1 MLLELGL
8 ENFILFE
15 SVSFSLSSGFTVLTG
30 ETGAGKSLLVQALKL
45 ILGARAD
52 LQQIRTGAQQAL
64 VQAVFEVS
72 SEVRGQ
78 LEDMGISCDDELII
92 RRTVTRTGKGRIYV
106 NGAIV
111 SLQDLRQIVSG
122 LASLAG
128 QHEYQELLS
137 REKHCL
143 WLDRF
148 SGLGHEVDQIATL
161 YQKIRGLQKDL
172 QSAMAAKEDVA
183 EEKDR
188 LRQEAEE
195 IDRIAPKPGE
205 EERLEQELK
214 VLKASEALRTLGD
227 NCYRTLYADKGSVQE
242 KLAICRQDLKRMA
255 DFDPALEKTVKEL
268 DSLVYQAEEVMF
280 TIRDYIHG
288 LPTDLSQ
295 LEKIE
300 ERIYSLRQLKRRFGP
315 TIKDALAYRNDIEI
329 KLSTLYESDDRTENL
344 KIRLVEEEKKLVNDA
359 LDLSKKRRHG
369 AKRLSRA
376 IKAELSDL
384 KLTKTD
390 FLIDVEAA
398 ERPTVKDVGPM
409 GLDKVQ
415 FLFSPNVGHPL
426 RPLASI
432 ASGGELSRV
441 MLALRA
447 ALARQA
453 GIETIV
459 FDEIDAGIGG
469 EVAEKVGLK
478 LKALSSF
485 GQVVT
490 ITHFPQ
496 IAARG
501 DHHIALEKVVKG
513 DKTAIVIR
521 KVAGN
526 QRLEEL
532 TRMLGGD
539 RETAKAYAGK
549 LLAGSKVKDPKFM
562 DSGVQ
567 GSPKI

>member
-15 SVSFSLSSGFTVLTG
+15 KVSLCLSSGLTVLTG

-52 LQQIRTGAQQAL
+52 LQQIRTGTKQAL
-64 VQAVFEVS
+64 VQAVFEAS
-72 SEVRGQ
+72 PEVRGQ
-78 LEDMGISCDDELII
+78 LEDMGISCDDELVI
-92 RRTVTRTGKGRIYV
+92 RRTVPQTGRGRIYV

-128 QHEYQELLS
+128 QHEYQELLR
-137 REKHCL
+137 RERHGP

-148 SGLGHEVDQIATL
+148 SGLGHKVDQITSL
-161 YQKIRGLQKDL
+161 YQEVKGLQTDL
-172 QSAMAAKEDVA
+172 QRATAAKEEAA
-183 EEKDR
+183 EEVDR
-188 LRQEAEE
+188 LRQEAQK
-195 IDRIAPKPGE
+195 IDGIAPKPGE
-205 EERLEQELK
+205 EERLEHELK
-214 VLKASEALRTLGD
+214 VLKAAEALRNLGD
-227 NCYRTLYADKGSVQE
+227 NCYRILYADKGSILE
-242 KLAICRQDLKRMA
+242 KLASCRQDLKHMA
-255 DFDPALEKTVKEL
+255 GLDPTLEKTVKEL
-268 DSLVYQAEEVMF
+268 DSVAYQAEEVAW
-280 TIRDYIHG
+280 TVRDYIHG

-295 LEKIE
+295 LERIE
-300 ERIYSLRQLKRRFGP
+300 ERIYGLRELKRHFGP
-315 TIKDALAYRNDIEI
+315 TIENVLAYRNDIEI
-329 KLSTLYESDDRTENL
+329 KLTTLYESGDRIENL
-344 KIRLVEEEKKLVNDA
+344 KTRLEEKEKELVNA
-359 LDLSKKRRHG
+359 ASDLSKKRRQG
-369 AKRLSRA
+369 AKKLSRA

-384 KLTKTD
+384 KLAKTD
-390 FLIDVEAA
+390 FMVDVQATESPIA
-398 ERPTVKDVGPM
+398 PDVGPR

-415 FLFSPNVGHPL
+415 FLFSPNVGQPL

-469 EVAEKVGLK
+469 EVAEKVGFK

-521 KVAGN
+521 EVEGN

-539 RETAKAYAGK
+539 RETARAYANK
-549 LLAGSKVKDPKFM
+549 LLK
-562 DSGVQ
+562 
-567 GSPKI
+567 

>member
-15 SVSFSLSSGFTVLTG
+15 RVSLCLSNGLTVLTG

-52 LQQIRTGAQQAL
+52 LQQIRTGTNQAL
-64 VQAVFEVS
+64 VQAVFEAS
-72 SEVRGQ
+72 SGIRGQ
-78 LEDMGISCDDELII
+78 LEDMGISCDDELVI
-92 RRTVTRTGKGRIYV
+92 RRTVPRTGKGRIYV

-128 QHEYQELLS
+128 QHEYQELLR
-137 REKHCL
+137 RERHL
-143 WLDRF
+143 PWLDCF
-148 SGLGHEVDQIATL
+148 SGLGHEVDQITSL
-161 YQKIRGLQKDL
+161 YQEIKGLQTDL
-172 QSAMAAKEDVA
+172 QKATAAKEKAA
-183 EEKDR
+183 EEVDR
-188 LRQEAEE
+188 LQQEAQK
-195 IDRIAPKPGE
+195 IDIIAPKPGE

-214 VLKASEALRTLGD
+214 VLKAAEALRTFGD
-227 NCYRTLYADKGSVQE
+227 TCYRTLYAGQGSIQE
-242 KLAICRQDLKRMA
+242 QLASCGQDLKRMA
-255 DFDPALEKTVKEL
+255 GIDSTLEKTVKEL
-268 DSLVYQAEEVMF
+268 DSVAYQAEEVAR
-280 TIRDYIHG
+280 TVRDYIQG

-295 LEKIE
+295 LERIE
-300 ERIYSLRQLKRRFGP
+300 ERIYGLRELKRHFGP
-315 TIKDALAYRNDIEI
+315 AIEDVLAYRNDIET
-329 KLSTLYESDDRTENL
+329 KLTTIYESGDRIENL
-344 KIRLVEEEKKLVNDA
+344 KTRLEEKERRLVNDA
-359 LDLSKKRRHG
+359 LDLSKKRRQG
-369 AKRLSRA
+369 AKKLSRA

-384 KLTKTD
+384 MLAKTD
-390 FLIDVEAA
+390 FMVEVEAA
-398 ERPTVKDVGPM
+398 ERPVVTDVGPR

-415 FLFSPNVGHPL
+415 FLFSPNVGQPL

-447 ALARQA
+447 ILAKQA

-469 EVAEKVGLK
+469 EIAEKVGFK

-485 GQVVT
+485 GQVIT

-501 DHHIALEKVVKG
+501 DRHVALEKIVEG
-513 DKTAIVIR
+513 DKTVIKIR
-521 KVAGN
+521 EVEGD

-539 RETAKAYAGK
+539 RDTAMAYAGK
-549 LLAGSKVKDPKFM
+549 LLVGSKVQG
-562 DSGVQ
+562 SGVQ

>member
-1 MLLELGL
+1 M
-8 ENFILFE
+8 
-15 SVSFSLSSGFTVLTG
+15 SSGLTVLTG

-52 LQQIRTGAQQAL
+52 LQQIRTGTKQAL
-64 VQAVFEVS
+64 VQAVFEAS
-72 SEVRGQ
+72 PEVRGQ
-78 LEDMGISCDDELII
+78 LEDMGISCDDELVI
-92 RRTVTRTGKGRIYV
+92 RRTVPQTGRGRIYV

-128 QHEYQELLS
+128 QHEYQELLR
-137 REKHCL
+137 RERHGP

-148 SGLGHEVDQIATL
+148 SGLGHEVDQITSL
-161 YQKIRGLQKDL
+161 YQEIKGLQTNL
-172 QSAMAAKEDVA
+172 QRAVATKEEAA
-183 EEKDR
+183 EEVDR

-195 IDRIAPKPGE
+195 IDKIAPKPGE
-205 EERLEQELK
+205 EERLEEELQ
-214 VLKASEALRTLGD
+214 VLKAAEALRTLGD
-227 NCYRTLYADKGSVQE
+227 NCYRTLYADKGSIQE
-242 KLAICRQDLKRMA
+242 KLASCGQDLKRMA
-255 DFDPALEKTVKEL
+255 GLDPTLEKTVKEL
-268 DSLVYQAEEVMF
+268 DSVVYQAEEVAW
-280 TIRDYIHG
+280 TVRDYIQG

-295 LEKIE
+295 LEQIE
-300 ERIYSLRQLKRRFGP
+300 ERIYGLRGLKRHFGP
-315 TIKDALAYRNDIEI
+315 TIEDVLAYRNDIEI
-329 KLSTLYESDDRTENL
+329 KLATLYEKGDRIEDL
-344 KIRLVEEEKKLVNDA
+344 KTKLEEKEKGLVNAA
-359 LDLSKKRRHG
+359 LDLSKKRRQG
-369 AKRLSRA
+369 AKKLSKA

-384 KLTKTD
+384 KLAKTD
-390 FLIDVEAA
+390 FMVDVEAI
-398 ERPTVKDVGPM
+398 ERPIASDVGPR

-415 FLFSPNVGHPL
+415 FLFSPNVGQPL

-469 EVAEKVGLK
+469 EVAEKVGFK

-521 KVAGN
+521 EVEGN

-539 RETAKAYAGK
+539 RETARAYAGK
-549 LLAGSKVKDPKFM
+549 LLAGSKVQG
-562 DSGVQ
+562 SGVQ
-567 GSPKI
+567 GLPKI

>member
-8 ENFILFE
+8 ENFVLFE
-15 SVSFSLSSGFTVLTG
+15 SVSFGLSNGLTVLTG
-30 ETGAGKSLLVQALKL
+30 ETGAGKSLIVQALKL

-52 LQQIRTGAQQAL
+52 LQQIRTGAKQAL
-64 VQAVFEVS
+64 VQAVFEAPA
-72 SEVRGQ
+72 EVQGR
-78 LEDMGISCDDELII
+78 LEDMGISCEDELVI
-92 RRTVTRTGKGRIYV
+92 RRTIPRTGKGRIYV

-128 QHEYQELLS
+128 QHEYQELLHPQ
-137 REKHCL
+137 RHGP

-148 SGLGHEVDQIATL
+148 SGLGHEVDRVNSL
-161 YQKIRGLQKDL
+161 YQEIKGLKVNL
-172 QSAMAAKEDVA
+172 QSAVDAREDAV
-183 EEKDR
+183 EEEDR

-195 IDRIAPKPGE
+195 IDRIAPRPGE
-205 EERLEQELK
+205 EEGLEQKLK
-214 VLKASEALRTLGD
+214 VLKAAEALRTLGES
-227 NCYRTLYADKGSVQE
+227 CYRILYADKGSIQE
-242 KLAICRQDLKRMA
+242 RLAICRQDLERMA
-255 DFDPALEKTVKEL
+255 ELDSTLGKTAKEL
-268 DSLVYQAEEVMF
+268 DSVIYQAEEVAW
-280 TIRDYIHG
+280 TLRDYIHG

-295 LEKIE
+295 LEQIE
-300 ERIYSLRQLKRRFGP
+300 ERIYSLRQLKRHFGS
-315 TIKDALAYRNDIEI
+315 TTEDILSYRNDINI
-329 KLSTLYESDDRTENL
+329 KLSTLHESDDLIEDLN
-344 KIRLVEEEKKLVNDA
+344 KRLGEKEKKLISGA
-359 LDLSKKRRHG
+359 LELSKKRRQG
-369 AKRLSRA
+369 AKRLSEA

-384 KLTKTD
+384 KLAKTD
-390 FLIDVEAA
+390 FLIDVETVASPIAA
-398 ERPTVKDVGPM
+398 DVGPR
-409 GLDKVQ
+409 GLDRVQ
-415 FLFSPNVGHPL
+415 FLFSPNIGFPL

-447 ALARQA
+447 ALAKQT

-469 EVAEKVGLK
+469 EVAEKVGFK

-485 GQVVT
+485 GQVLT

-496 IAARG
+496 IAACG
-501 DHHIALEKVVKG
+501 DHHIALEKVAEG

-539 RETAKAYAGK
+539 RETAMAYAGK
-549 LLAGSKVKDPKFM
+549 LLE
-562 DSGVQ
+562 
-567 GSPKI
+567 

>member
-1 MLLELGL
+1 M
-8 ENFILFE
+8 
-15 SVSFSLSSGFTVLTG
+15 SSGLTVLTG

-52 LQQIRTGAQQAL
+52 LQQIRTGTKQAL
-64 VQAVFEVS
+64 VQAVFEAS
-72 SEVRGQ
+72 PEVRGQ
-78 LEDMGISCDDELII
+78 LEDMGISCDDELVI
-92 RRTVTRTGKGRIYV
+92 RRTVPQTGKGRIYV

-128 QHEYQELLS
+128 QHEYQELLR
-137 REKHCL
+137 RERHGP

-148 SGLGHEVDQIATL
+148 SGLGHEVDQITSL
-161 YQKIRGLQKDL
+161 YQEVKGLQTDL
-172 QSAMAAKEDVA
+172 QRAVATKEEAA
-183 EEKDR
+183 EEVDR

-195 IDRIAPKPGE
+195 IDKIAPKPGE
-205 EERLEQELK
+205 EERLEQELQ
-214 VLKASEALRTLGD
+214 VLKSAEALRNLGD
-227 NCYRTLYADKGSVQE
+227 NCYRTLYADKGSIQE
-242 KLAICRQDLKRMA
+242 KLASCGQDLKRMA
-255 DFDPALEKTVKEL
+255 GLDPTLEKTVKEL
-268 DSLVYQAEEVMF
+268 DSVVYQAEEVAW
-280 TIRDYIHG
+280 TVRDYIHG

-295 LEKIE
+295 LERIE
-300 ERIYSLRQLKRRFGP
+300 ERIYGLRELKGHFGP
-315 TIKDALAYRNDIEI
+315 TIEDVLTYRNDIEI
-329 KLSTLYESDDRTENL
+329 KLTTLYENGDRIEDL
-344 KIRLVEEEKKLVNDA
+344 KRKLEEKEKGLVSAA
-359 LDLSKKRRHG
+359 LDLSKKRRQG
-369 AKRLSRA
+369 AKRLSKA
-376 IKAELSDL
+376 IRAELSDL
-384 KLTKTD
+384 KLAKTD
-390 FLIDVEAA
+390 FMADVQAT
-398 ERPTVKDVGPM
+398 ERPIASDVGPR

-415 FLFSPNVGHPL
+415 FLFSPNVGQPL

-447 ALARQA
+447 ALAKQA

-469 EVAEKVGLK
+469 EVAEKVGFK

-521 KVAGN
+521 EVEGN

-539 RETAKAYAGK
+539 RETARAYAGK
-549 LLAGSKVKDPKFM
+549 LLAGSKVQG
-562 DSGVQ
+562 SGVQ
-567 GSPKI
+567 GLPKI

>member
-15 SVSFSLSSGFTVLTG
+15 RVSLCLSSGLTVLTG

-52 LQQIRTGAQQAL
+52 LQQIRTGAKQAL
-64 VQAVFEVS
+64 VQAVFEAS
-72 SEVRGQ
+72 PEVRGQ
-78 LEDMGISCDDELII
+78 LEDMGISCDDELVI
-92 RRTVTRTGKGRIYV
+92 RRTVAQTGKGRIYV

-111 SLQDLRQIVSG
+111 SLQNLRQIVSG
-122 LASLAG
+122 LVSLAG
-128 QHEYQELLS
+128 QHEYQELLR
-137 REKHCL
+137 RERHGP

-148 SGLGHEVDQIATL
+148 SGLGHEVDQITSL
-161 YQKIRGLQKDL
+161 YQEIKGLQTNL
-172 QSAMAAKEDVA
+172 QRAVATKEEAA
-183 EEKDR
+183 EEVDR
-188 LRQEAEE
+188 LRQEAQE
-195 IDRIAPKPGE
+195 IDKIAPKPGE
-205 EERLEQELK
+205 EERLEQELQ
-214 VLKASEALRTLGD
+214 VLKSAEALRNLGD
-227 NCYRTLYADKGSVQE
+227 NCYRTLYADKGSIQE
-242 KLAICRQDLKRMA
+242 KLASCGQDLKRMA
-255 DFDPALEKTVKEL
+255 GLDPTLEKTVKEL
-268 DSLVYQAEEVMF
+268 DSVVYQAEEVAW
-280 TIRDYIHG
+280 TVRDYIHG

-295 LEKIE
+295 LERIE
-300 ERIYSLRQLKRRFGP
+300 ERIYGLRELKRHFGP
-315 TIKDALAYRNDIEI
+315 TIEDVLTYRNDIEI
-329 KLSTLYESDDRTENL
+329 KLTTLYENGDRIEDL
-344 KIRLVEEEKKLVNDA
+344 KRKLEEKEKGLVNAA
-359 LDLSKKRRHG
+359 LDLSKKRRQG
-369 AKRLSRA
+369 AKRLSKA
-376 IKAELSDL
+376 IRAELSDL
-384 KLTKTD
+384 KLAKTD
-390 FLIDVEAA
+390 FMADVQAT
-398 ERPTVKDVGPM
+398 ERPIASDVGPR

-415 FLFSPNVGHPL
+415 FLFSPNVGQPL

-447 ALARQA
+447 ALARQT

-469 EVAEKVGLK
+469 EVAEKVGFK

-521 KVAGN
+521 EVEGN

-539 RETAKAYAGK
+539 RETARAYAGK
-549 LLAGSKVKDPKFM
+549 LLK
-562 DSGVQ
+562 
-567 GSPKI
+567 

>member
-15 SVSFSLSSGFTVLTG
+15 RVSFSLSSGLTVLTG

-64 VQAVFEVS
+64 VQAVFEAS

-78 LEDMGISCDDELII
+78 LEDMGISCDDELVI
-92 RRTVTRTGKGRIYV
+92 RRTVPRTGKGRIYV

-128 QHEYQELLS
+128 QHEYQELLR
-137 REKHCL
+137 RERHGL

-148 SGLGHEVDQIATL
+148 SGLGHEVDQITTL
-161 YQKIRGLQKDL
+161 YKEIKGLQTNL
-172 QSAMAAKEDVA
+172 QSAMAAKEEVA

-214 VLKASEALRTLGD
+214 VLKAAEALRTLGD
-227 NCYRTLYADKGSVQE
+227 NCYRTLYGDKGSIQE

-255 DFDPALEKTVKEL
+255 DLDPGLEKTLKEL
-268 DSLVYQAEEVMF
+268 DSVVYQAEEVVW

-288 LPTDLSQ
+288 LPADLSQ
-295 LEKIE
+295 LEQIE
-300 ERIYSLRQLKRRFGP
+300 ERIYRLRQLKRHFGP
-315 TIKDALAYRNDIEI
+315 TIKDVLAYRNDIEI
-329 KLSTLYESDDRTENL
+329 KLATLYESDDRIENL
-344 KIRLVEEEKKLVNDA
+344 KIRLEEEEKKLINDA
-359 LDLSKKRRHG
+359 LDLSKKRRQG
-369 AKRLSRA
+369 AKRLSSA

-384 KLTKTD
+384 KLAKTD

-447 ALARQA
+447 ALAKQA

-469 EVAEKVGLK
+469 EVAEKVGFK

-501 DHHIALEKVVKG
+501 DHHIALEKVVKE
-513 DKTAIVIR
+513 DKTDIVIR

-539 RETAKAYAGK
+539 RETAKAYASK
-549 LLAGSKVKDPKFM
+549 LLAGSKVQDPGFRG
-562 DSGVQ
+562 SGFTENLNR
-567 GSPKI
+567 

>member
-15 SVSFSLSSGFTVLTG
+15 KVSLCLSSGLTVLTG

-52 LQQIRTGAQQAL
+52 LQQIRTGAKQAL
-64 VQAVFEVS
+64 VQAVFEAS
-72 SEVRGQ
+72 TDVRGQ
-78 LEDMGISCDDELII
+78 LKDMGISCDDELVI
-92 RRTVTRTGKGRIYV
+92 RRMVSQTGKGRIYV

-122 LASLAG
+122 LVSLAG
-128 QHEYQELLS
+128 QHEYQELLR
-137 REKHCL
+137 RERHGP

-148 SGLGHEVDQIATL
+148 SGLGHEVDQVTSL
-161 YQKIRGLQKDL
+161 YQEIKGLQTNLK
-172 QSAMAAKEDVA
+172 SATAAKEEA
-183 EEKDR
+183 SEEVDR
-188 LRQEAEE
+188 LRQEAHE

-214 VLKASEALRTLGD
+214 VLKAAEALRVLGD
-227 NCYRTLYADKGSVQE
+227 NCYRTLYADKGSIHE

-255 DFDPALEKTVKEL
+255 DLDPTLEKTVKEL
-268 DSLVYQAEEVMF
+268 DSVVYQAEEVVW
-280 TIRDYIHG
+280 TVRDYTHG

-295 LEKIE
+295 LEQIE
-300 ERIYSLRQLKRRFGP
+300 ERIYGLRQLKRHFGS
-315 TIKDALAYRNDIEI
+315 TIEDVLDYRNDIEI
-329 KLSTLYESDDRTENL
+329 KLATLYKSDDRIENL
-344 KIRLVEEEKKLVNDA
+344 KTKLEEKEKKLLNAA
-359 LDLSKKRRHG
+359 LDLSKKRREG
-369 AKRLSRA
+369 AKRLSKA
-376 IKAELSDL
+376 IKAELSEL
-384 KLTKTD
+384 KLAKTD
-390 FLIDVEAA
+390 FVVDVESK
-398 ERPTVKDVGPM
+398 ERPIASDVGPK

-415 FLFSPNVGHPL
+415 FFFSPNVGQSL

-447 ALARQA
+447 VLARQA

-469 EVAEKVGLK
+469 EVAEKVGFK

-501 DHHIALEKVVKG
+501 DHQIALEKIVKG
-513 DKTAIVIR
+513 DNTAIVIR
-521 KVAGN
+521 EVEGN

-539 RETAKAYAGK
+539 RETAMAYAGK
-549 LLAGSKVKDPKFM
+549 LLRSCP
-562 DSGVQ
+562 
-567 GSPKI
+567 

>member
-15 SVSFSLSSGFTVLTG
+15 RVSLCLSSGLTVLTG

-52 LQQIRTGAQQAL
+52 LQQIRTGTKQAL
-64 VQAVFEVS
+64 VQAVFEAS
-72 SEVRGQ
+72 PEVRGQ
-78 LEDMGISCDDELII
+78 LEDMGISCDDELVI
-92 RRTVTRTGKGRIYV
+92 RRTVPQTGKGRIYV

-122 LASLAG
+122 LVSLAG
-128 QHEYQELLS
+128 QHEYQELLR
-137 REKHCL
+137 RERHGP

-148 SGLGHEVDQIATL
+148 SGLGHEVDQITSL
-161 YQKIRGLQKDL
+161 YQEVKGLQTDL
-172 QSAMAAKEDVA
+172 QRAVATKEEAA
-183 EEKDR
+183 EEVDR

-195 IDRIAPKPGE
+195 IDKIAPKPGE

-214 VLKASEALRTLGD
+214 VLKAAEALRTLGD
-227 NCYRTLYADKGSVQE
+227 NCYRTLYADKGSIQE

-255 DFDPALEKTVKEL
+255 DLDPTLEKTVKEL
-268 DSLVYQAEEVMF
+268 DSVAYQAEEVAW
-280 TIRDYIHG
+280 TVRDYIQG

-295 LEKIE
+295 LEQIE
-300 ERIYSLRQLKRRFGP
+300 ERIYGLRELKRHFGL
-315 TIKDALAYRNDIEI
+315 TIEDVLAYRNDIEI
-329 KLSTLYESDDRTENL
+329 KLTTLYESGDRIENL
-344 KIRLVEEEKKLVNDA
+344 KTRLEEKEKELVNAA
-359 LDLSKKRRHG
+359 LDLSKKRRQG
-369 AKRLSRA
+369 AKKLSKA

-384 KLTKTD
+384 KLAKTD
-390 FLIDVEAA
+390 FMVDVEAT
-398 ERPTVKDVGPM
+398 ERPIASDVGPR

-415 FLFSPNVGHPL
+415 FLFSPNVGQPL

-469 EVAEKVGLK
+469 EVAEKVGFK

-521 KVAGN
+521 EVEGN

-539 RETAKAYAGK
+539 RETARAYAGK
-549 LLAGSKVKDPKFM
+549 LLAGSKVQG
-562 DSGVQ
+562 SGVQ
-567 GSPKI
+567 DLPKI

>member
-1 MLLELGL
+1 M
-8 ENFILFE
+8 
-15 SVSFSLSSGFTVLTG
+15 SSGLTVLTG

-52 LQQIRTGAQQAL
+52 LQQIRTGTKQAL
-64 VQAVFEVS
+64 VQAVFEAS
-72 SEVRGQ
+72 PEVRGQ
-78 LEDMGISCDDELII
+78 LEDMGISCDDELVI
-92 RRTVTRTGKGRIYV
+92 RRTVPQTGKGRIYV

-128 QHEYQELLS
+128 QHEYQELLR
-137 REKHCL
+137 RERHGP

-148 SGLGHEVDQIATL
+148 SGLGHEVDQITSL
-161 YQKIRGLQKDL
+161 YQEIKGLQTNL
-172 QSAMAAKEDVA
+172 QRAVATKEEAA
-183 EEKDR
+183 EEVDR
-188 LRQEAEE
+188 LRQEAEK
-195 IDRIAPKPGE
+195 IDKIAPKPGE
-205 EERLEQELK
+205 EERLEQELQ
-214 VLKASEALRTLGD
+214 VLKSAEALRNLGD
-227 NCYRTLYADKGSVQE
+227 NCYRTLYADKGSIQE
-242 KLAICRQDLKRMA
+242 KLASCGQDLKRMA
-255 DFDPALEKTVKEL
+255 GLDPTLEKTVKEL
-268 DSLVYQAEEVMF
+268 DSVVYQAEEVAW
-280 TIRDYIHG
+280 TVRDYIHG

-295 LEKIE
+295 LERIE
-300 ERIYSLRQLKRRFGP
+300 ERIYGLRELKRHFGP
-315 TIKDALAYRNDIEI
+315 TIEDVLTYRNDIEI
-329 KLSTLYESDDRTENL
+329 KLTTLYENGDRIEDL
-344 KIRLVEEEKKLVNDA
+344 KRKLEEKEKGLVNAA
-359 LDLSKKRRHG
+359 LDLSKKRRQG
-369 AKRLSRA
+369 AKRLSKA
-376 IKAELSDL
+376 IRAELSDL
-384 KLTKTD
+384 KLAKTD
-390 FLIDVEAA
+390 FMADVQAT
-398 ERPTVKDVGPM
+398 ERPIASDVGPR

-415 FLFSPNVGHPL
+415 FLFSPNVGQPL

-469 EVAEKVGLK
+469 EVAEKVGFK

-521 KVAGN
+521 EVEGN

-539 RETAKAYAGK
+539 RETARAYAGK
-549 LLAGSKVKDPKFM
+549 LLK
-562 DSGVQ
+562 
-567 GSPKI
+567 

>member
-15 SVSFSLSSGFTVLTG
+15 RVSLCLSSGLTVLTG

-52 LQQIRTGAQQAL
+52 LQQIRTGTKQAL

-72 SEVRGQ
+72 PEVRGQ
-78 LEDMGISCDDELII
+78 LEDMGISCDDELVI
-92 RRTVTRTGKGRIYV
+92 RRTVPQTGKGRIYV

-128 QHEYQELLS
+128 QHEYQELLR
-137 REKHCL
+137 RERHGP

-148 SGLGHEVDQIATL
+148 SGLGHEVDQITTL
-161 YQKIRGLQKDL
+161 YQEIKGLQTNL
-172 QSAMAAKEDVA
+172 QRAVATKEGAA
-183 EEKDR
+183 EEVDR

-195 IDRIAPKPGE
+195 IDKIAPKPGE
-205 EERLEQELK
+205 EERLEQELQ
-214 VLKASEALRTLGD
+214 VLKSAEALRNLGD
-227 NCYRTLYADKGSVQE
+227 NCYRTLYADKGSIQE
-242 KLAICRQDLKRMA
+242 KLASCGQDLKRMA
-255 DFDPALEKTVKEL
+255 GLDPTLEKTVKEL
-268 DSLVYQAEEVMF
+268 DSVVYQAEEVAW
-280 TIRDYIHG
+280 TVRDYIHG
-288 LPTDLSQ
+288 LPTDFSQ
-295 LEKIE
+295 LERIE
-300 ERIYSLRQLKRRFGP
+300 ERIYGLRELKRHFGP
-315 TIKDALAYRNDIEI
+315 TIEDVLTYRNDIEI
-329 KLSTLYESDDRTENL
+329 KLTTLYENGDRIEDL
-344 KIRLVEEEKKLVNDA
+344 KRKLEEKEKGLVNAA
-359 LDLSKKRRHG
+359 LDLSKKRRQG
-369 AKRLSRA
+369 AKRLSKA
-376 IKAELSDL
+376 IRAELSDL
-384 KLTKTD
+384 KLAKTD
-390 FLIDVEAA
+390 FMADVRAT
-398 ERPTVKDVGPM
+398 ERPIASDVGPR

-415 FLFSPNVGHPL
+415 FLFSPNVGQPL

-447 ALARQA
+447 ALARQT

-469 EVAEKVGLK
+469 EVAEKVGFK

-521 KVAGN
+521 EVEGN

-539 RETAKAYAGK
+539 RETARAYAGK
-549 LLAGSKVKDPKFM
+549 LLAGSKVQG
-562 DSGVQ
+562 SGVQ
-567 GSPKI
+567 GLPKI

>member
-15 SVSFSLSSGFTVLTG
+15 RVSLCLSNGLTVLTG

-52 LQQIRTGAQQAL
+52 LQQIRTGTKQAL
-64 VQAVFEVS
+64 VQAVFETS
-72 SEVRGQ
+72 PEIRGQ
-78 LEDMGISCDDELII
+78 LEDMGISCDDELVI
-92 RRTVTRTGKGRIYV
+92 RRTVPRAGKGRIYV
-106 NGAIV
+106 NGAII

-128 QHEYQELLS
+128 QHEYQELLR
-137 REKHCL
+137 REKHGP

-148 SGLGHEVDQIATL
+148 SGLRHEVDRITSL
-161 YQKIRGLQKDL
+161 YQEIKGLQTHL
-172 QSAMAAKEDVA
+172 QKATAAKEKTA
-183 EEKDR
+183 EEVDR
-188 LRQEAEE
+188 LRQEAQE

-214 VLKASEALRTLGD
+214 VLKAAEALRALGD
-227 NCYRTLYADKGSVQE
+227 TCYRTLYADKGSIQE
-242 KLAICRQDLKRMA
+242 KLASCRQDLKRMA
-255 DFDPALEKTVKEL
+255 GLDSTLEKTEKEL
-268 DSLVYQAEEVMF
+268 DSMVYQAEEVAW
-280 TIRDYIHG
+280 TIREYIQG
-288 LPTDLSQ
+288 LPTDLSK
-295 LEKIE
+295 LEQIE
-300 ERIYSLRQLKRRFGP
+300 ERIYVLRELKRHFGP
-315 TIKDALAYRNDIEI
+315 TIEDVLVYRKDIET
-329 KLSTLYESDDRTENL
+329 KLTAIYESSDRIENL
-344 KIRLVEEEKKLVNDA
+344 KTRLEEKEERLVNAA
-359 LDLSKKRRHG
+359 LDLSKKRCEG
-369 AKRLSRA
+369 AKKLSDA
-376 IKAELSDL
+376 IKTELSEL
-384 KLTKTD
+384 KLAKTD
-390 FLIDVEAA
+390 FMVDVEAA
-398 ERPTVKDVGPM
+398 ERPIASDVGPR

-415 FLFSPNVGHPL
+415 FLFSPNVGQPL

-447 ALARQA
+447 ALAKQA

-469 EVAEKVGLK
+469 EIAEKVGFK

-485 GQVVT
+485 GQVIT

-501 DHHIALEKVVKG
+501 NHHIALEKVVKG
-513 DKTAIVIR
+513 DKTVIIIR
-521 KVAGN
+521 KVEGN
-526 QRLEEL
+526 QRIEEL

-539 RETAKAYAGK
+539 KETARAYAGK
-549 LLAGSKVKDPKFM
+549 LLTGSKVQG
-562 DSGVQ
+562 SRVQ
-567 GSPKI
+567 GFPKI

>member
-15 SVSFSLSSGFTVLTG
+15 RVSLCLSSGLTVLTG

-52 LQQIRTGAQQAL
+52 LQQIRTGTKQAL

-72 SEVRGQ
+72 PEVRGQ
-78 LEDMGISCDDELII
+78 LEDMGISCDDELVI
-92 RRTVTRTGKGRIYV
+92 RRTVPQTGKGRIYV

-128 QHEYQELLS
+128 QHEYQELLR
-137 REKHCL
+137 RERHGP

-148 SGLGHEVDQIATL
+148 SGLGHEVDQITTL
-161 YQKIRGLQKDL
+161 YQEIKGLQTNL
-172 QSAMAAKEDVA
+172 QRAVATKEGAA
-183 EEKDR
+183 EEVDR

-195 IDRIAPKPGE
+195 IDKIAPKPGE
-205 EERLEQELK
+205 EERLEQELQ
-214 VLKASEALRTLGD
+214 VLKSAEALRNLGD
-227 NCYRTLYADKGSVQE
+227 NCYRTLYADKGSIQE
-242 KLAICRQDLKRMA
+242 KLASCGQDLKRMA
-255 DFDPALEKTVKEL
+255 GLDPTLEKTVKEL
-268 DSLVYQAEEVMF
+268 DSVVYQAEEVAW
-280 TIRDYIHG
+280 TVRDYIHG
-288 LPTDLSQ
+288 LPTDFSQ
-295 LEKIE
+295 LERIE
-300 ERIYSLRQLKRRFGP
+300 ERIYGLRELKRHFGP
-315 TIKDALAYRNDIEI
+315 TIEDVLTYRNDIEI
-329 KLSTLYESDDRTENL
+329 KLTTLYENGDRIEDL
-344 KIRLVEEEKKLVNDA
+344 KRKLEEKEKGLVNAA
-359 LDLSKKRRHG
+359 LDLSKKRRQG
-369 AKRLSRA
+369 AKRLSKA
-376 IKAELSDL
+376 IRAELSDL
-384 KLTKTD
+384 KLAKTD
-390 FLIDVEAA
+390 FMADVRAT
-398 ERPTVKDVGPM
+398 ERPIASDVGPG

-415 FLFSPNVGHPL
+415 FLFSPNVGQPL

-447 ALARQA
+447 ALARQT

-469 EVAEKVGLK
+469 EVAEKVGFK
-478 LKALSSF
+478 LKVLSSF

-521 KVAGN
+521 EVEGN

-539 RETAKAYAGK
+539 RETARAYAGK
-549 LLAGSKVKDPKFM
+549 LLAGSKVQG
-562 DSGVQ
+562 SGVQ
-567 GSPKI
+567 GLPKI

>member
-15 SVSFSLSSGFTVLTG
+15 RVSLCLSSGLTVLTG

-52 LQQIRTGAQQAL
+52 LQQIRTGTKQAL
-64 VQAVFEVS
+64 VQAVFEAS
-72 SEVRGQ
+72 PEVRGQ
-78 LEDMGISCDDELII
+78 LEDMGISCDDELVI
-92 RRTVTRTGKGRIYV
+92 RRTVPQTGKGRIYV

-128 QHEYQELLS
+128 QHEYQELLR
-137 REKHCL
+137 RERHGP

-148 SGLGHEVDQIATL
+148 SGLGHEVDQITGL
-161 YQKIRGLQKDL
+161 YQEIKGLQTNL
-172 QSAMAAKEDVA
+172 QRAVATKEGAA
-183 EEKDR
+183 EEVDR

-195 IDRIAPKPGE
+195 IDKIAPKPGE
-205 EERLEQELK
+205 EERLEQELQ
-214 VLKASEALRTLGD
+214 VLKSAEALRNLGD
-227 NCYRTLYADKGSVQE
+227 NCYRTLYADKGSIQE
-242 KLAICRQDLKRMA
+242 KLASCGQDLKRMA
-255 DFDPALEKTVKEL
+255 GLDPTLEKTVKEL
-268 DSLVYQAEEVMF
+268 DSVVYQAEEVAW
-280 TIRDYIHG
+280 TVRDYIHG

-295 LEKIE
+295 LERIE
-300 ERIYSLRQLKRRFGP
+300 ERIYGLRELKRHFGP
-315 TIKDALAYRNDIEI
+315 TIEDVLTYRNDIEI
-329 KLSTLYESDDRTENL
+329 KLTTLYENGDRIEDL
-344 KIRLVEEEKKLVNDA
+344 KRKLEEKEKGLVNA
-359 LDLSKKRRHG
+359 AVDLSKKRRQG
-369 AKRLSRA
+369 AKRLSKA
-376 IKAELSDL
+376 IRAELSDL
-384 KLTKTD
+384 KLAKTD
-390 FLIDVEAA
+390 FMADVQAT
-398 ERPTVKDVGPM
+398 ERPIASDVGPR

-415 FLFSPNVGHPL
+415 FLFSPNVGQPL

-441 MLALRA
+441 MLALRV
-447 ALARQA
+447 ALAKQA

-469 EVAEKVGLK
+469 EVAEKVGFK

-496 IAARG
+496 IAAKG

-521 KVAGN
+521 EVEGN

-539 RETAKAYAGK
+539 RETARAYAGK
-549 LLAGSKVKDPKFM
+549 LLAGSKVQG
-562 DSGVQ
+562 SGVQ

>member
-15 SVSFSLSSGFTVLTG
+15 RVSLCLSSGLTVLTG

-52 LQQIRTGAQQAL
+52 LQQIRTGTKQAL
-64 VQAVFEVS
+64 VQAVFEAS
-72 SEVRGQ
+72 PEVRGQ
-78 LEDMGISCDDELII
+78 LEDMGISCDDELVI
-92 RRTVTRTGKGRIYV
+92 RRTVPQTGRGRIYI

-128 QHEYQELLS
+128 QHEYQELLR
-137 REKHCL
+137 RERHGP

-148 SGLGHEVDQIATL
+148 SGLGHEVDQITSL
-161 YQKIRGLQKDL
+161 YQEVKGLQTDL
-172 QSAMAAKEDVA
+172 QRAVATKEEAA
-183 EEKDR
+183 EEVDR
-188 LRQEAEE
+188 LRQEAEK
-195 IDRIAPKPGE
+195 IDKIAPKPGE
-205 EERLEQELK
+205 EERLEQEIQ
-214 VLKASEALRTLGD
+214 VLKAAEALRNLGD
-227 NCYRTLYADKGSVQE
+227 NCYRTLYADKGSIQE
-242 KLAICRQDLKRMA
+242 KLASCGQDLKRMA
-255 DFDPALEKTVKEL
+255 GLDPTLKKTVKEL
-268 DSLVYQAEEVMF
+268 DSVVYQAEEVAW
-280 TIRDYIHG
+280 TVRDYIQG

-295 LEKIE
+295 LEQIE
-300 ERIYSLRQLKRRFGP
+300 ERIYGLRGLKRHFGP
-315 TIKDALAYRNDIEI
+315 TIEDVLAYRNDIEI
-329 KLSTLYESDDRTENL
+329 KLATLYEKGDRIEDL
-344 KIRLVEEEKKLVNDA
+344 KTKLEEKEKGLVNAA
-359 LDLSKKRRHG
+359 LDLSKKRRQG
-369 AKRLSRA
+369 AKRLSMA
-376 IKAELSDL
+376 IRAELSDL
-384 KLTKTD
+384 KLAKTD
-390 FLIDVEAA
+390 FMVDVEAI
-398 ERPTVKDVGPM
+398 ERPIASDVGPR

-415 FLFSPNVGHPL
+415 FLFSPNVGQPL

-469 EVAEKVGLK
+469 EVAEKVGFK

-496 IAARG
+496 IASRG

-521 KVAGN
+521 EVEGN

-539 RETAKAYAGK
+539 RETARAYAGK
-549 LLAGSKVKDPKFM
+549 LLAGSKVQG
-562 DSGVQ
+562 SGVQ

>member
-15 SVSFSLSSGFTVLTG
+15 RVSLCLSSGLTVLTG

-52 LQQIRTGAQQAL
+52 LQQIRIGTKQAL
-64 VQAVFEVS
+64 VQAVFEAS
-72 SEVRGQ
+72 PEVRGQ
-78 LEDMGISCDDELII
+78 LEDMGISCDDELVI
-92 RRTVTRTGKGRIYV
+92 RRTVAQTGKGRIYV

-111 SLQDLRQIVSG
+111 SLQNLRQIVSG
-122 LASLAG
+122 LVSLAG
-128 QHEYQELLS
+128 QHEYQELLR
-137 REKHCL
+137 RERHGP

-148 SGLGHEVDQIATL
+148 SGLGHEVDQITSL
-161 YQKIRGLQKDL
+161 YQEIKELQTNL
-172 QSAMAAKEDVA
+172 QRATAAKEEAA
-183 EEKDR
+183 EEVDR

-214 VLKASEALRTLGD
+214 VLKAAEALRNLGD
-227 NCYRTLYADKGSVQE
+227 NCYRTLYADKGSIQE
-242 KLAICRQDLKRMA
+242 KLASCGQDLKRMA
-255 DFDPALEKTVKEL
+255 GLDPTLEKTVKEL
-268 DSLVYQAEEVMF
+268 DSVVYQAEEVAW
-280 TIRDYIHG
+280 TVRDYIHG

-295 LEKIE
+295 LERIE
-300 ERIYSLRQLKRRFGP
+300 ERIYGLRELKRHFGP
-315 TIKDALAYRNDIEI
+315 TIEDVLAYRNDIET
-329 KLSTLYESDDRTENL
+329 KLTTLYESGDRIEDL
-344 KIRLVEEEKKLVNDA
+344 KTKLEEKEKRLVNAA
-359 LDLSKKRRHG
+359 LDLSKKRRQG
-369 AKRLSRA
+369 AKKLSKA
-376 IKAELSDL
+376 IRAELSDL
-384 KLTKTD
+384 KLAKTD
-390 FLIDVEAA
+390 FMADVQAT
-398 ERPTVKDVGPM
+398 ERPIASDVGPR

-415 FLFSPNVGHPL
+415 FLFSPNVGQPL

-469 EVAEKVGLK
+469 EVAEKVGFK

-513 DKTAIVIR
+513 DKTSIVIR
-521 KVAGN
+521 EVEGN

-539 RETAKAYAGK
+539 RETARAYAGK
-549 LLAGSKVKDPKFM
+549 LLAGSKVQG
-562 DSGVQ
+562 SWVQ
-567 GSPKI
+567 GLPKI

>member
-15 SVSFSLSSGFTVLTG
+15 KVSLCLSSGLTVLTG

-52 LQQIRTGAQQAL
+52 LQQIRTGAKQAL
-64 VQAVFEVS
+64 VQAVFDVS
-72 SEVRGQ
+72 TEVRGQ
-78 LEDMGISCDDELII
+78 LEDMGISCDDELVI
-92 RRTVTRTGKGRIYV
+92 RRTVPRTGKGRIYV

-128 QHEYQELLS
+128 QHEYQELLR
-137 REKHCL
+137 RERHGP

-148 SGLGHEVDQIATL
+148 SGLGHEVDQITSL
-161 YQKIRGLQKDL
+161 YQEIKGLQTNL
-172 QSAMAAKEDVA
+172 QSTMAAKEEVA

-214 VLKASEALRTLGD
+214 VLKAAEALRTLGD
-227 NCYRTLYADKGSVQE
+227 NCYRTLYADKGSIQE

-255 DFDPALEKTVKEL
+255 DLDPTLEKTVKEL
-268 DSLVYQAEEVMF
+268 NSVIYQAEEVVW
-280 TIRDYIHG
+280 TVRDYIHG

-295 LEKIE
+295 LEQIE
-300 ERIYSLRQLKRRFGP
+300 ERIHGLRQLKRHFGP
-315 TIKDALAYRNDIEI
+315 TIEDVLAYRNDVEI
-329 KLSTLYESDDRTENL
+329 KLATLYESDDRIENL
-344 KIRLVEEEKKLVNDA
+344 KTRLEEKEKKLVNAA
-359 LDLSKKRRHG
+359 LDLSKKRRQG
-369 AKRLSRA
+369 AKRLSKA

-384 KLTKTD
+384 KLAKTD
-390 FLIDVEAA
+390 FMVDVEAT
-398 ERPTVKDVGPM
+398 ERPIASDVGPK

-415 FLFSPNVGHPL
+415 FLFSPNVGQPL

-447 ALARQA
+447 VLARQA

-469 EVAEKVGLK
+469 EVAEKVGFK
-478 LKALSSF
+478 LKALSFF

-521 KVAGN
+521 EVEGN

-539 RETAKAYAGK
+539 RKTAMAYAGE
-549 LLAGSKVKDPKFM
+549 LLK
-562 DSGVQ
+562 
-567 GSPKI
+567 